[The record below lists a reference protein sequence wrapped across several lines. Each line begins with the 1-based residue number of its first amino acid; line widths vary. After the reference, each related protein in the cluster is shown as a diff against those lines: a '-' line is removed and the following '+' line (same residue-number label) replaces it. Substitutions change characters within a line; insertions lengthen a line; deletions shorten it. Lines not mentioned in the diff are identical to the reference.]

1 MIEHT
6 MDGLSM
12 NIEQTNLEKLR
23 TVFPECVSE
32 GKLDIDKLLSLCG
45 EYIDNDFEKYR
56 FEWKGKADC
65 LRLAQKRSTGTLRP
79 CPEESVDWDTTQ
91 NLYLEGDN
99 LEVLK
104 LLQTAYYRKVK
115 MIYID
120 PPYNTGNDFV
130 YADDFA
136 DPMAR
141 YKEVTQQTTKSNPET
156 MGRFHTNW
164 LNMMYPRLRLA
175 ANLLRD
181 DGVIFISIDDV
192 EIDNLKKLCNEI
204 FGEEN
209 FVAQFI
215 WQSRQNKDNR
225 NITGVSIDHE
235 YVVCYTKQFGHRVFR
250 GTDRKTEQYKNPD
263 NDPRG
268 PWTSANMVGLATADA
283 RPNLHYDLI
292 NPADGRN
299 YGCPE
304 KGWRYDRNTMN
315 RLIQEGRIIWPDN
328 PDGRPRKKSFLN
340 ELSDNLPGFSS
351 IFSTGVYT
359 NTATKEIGGL
369 FNRYLFDFPKPVEI
383 IKQLIS
389 QVSNTDDLI
398 LDFFSGSAT
407 TAHAV
412 MQLNAEDGGN
422 RRFILVQLPELC
434 DEKSE
439 AYKAGYKN
447 ICEIGK
453 ERIRRAGKMLKDA
466 LESSGLFV
474 RAAKRHQD
482 QHDSLEGFAYAEWEE
497 SPDVINAKKEMA
509 AKLDVG
515 FRVFKLDTSNLE
527 TWDATPIENE
537 QLDLLYHRMNSMI
550 HRVKPERTDLDMI
563 YEIMLKLGVP
573 LTYSV
578 TPFSINNKTV
588 YGVGDDCLLLVC
600 LAENVQ
606 PEDVEQMTEY
616 APAKIIISRDSF
628 ADDTAMANAY
638 YILRDHGIEL
648 KLV

>member
-1 MIEHT
+1 MPNT
-6 MDGLSM
+6 MDGFSM
-12 NIEQTNLEKLR
+12 NIEQTNLDKLR
-23 TVFPECVSE
+23 SVFPECVSE

-45 EYIDNDFEKYR
+45 EYIDNDFEKYK

-91 NLYLEGDN
+91 NLYIEGDN

-156 MGRFHTNW
+156 MGRYHTNW

-181 DGVIFISIDDV
+181 DGVIFISIDDNEV
-192 EIDNLKKLCNEI
+192 DNLKKLCNEV

-215 WQSRQNKDNR
+215 WQKRTSPDARKKISD
-225 NITGVSIDHE
+225 GHE
-235 YVVCYTKQFGHRVFR
+235 YIVMYCKVAELLNDAVSLLPLSDK
-250 GTDRKTEQYKNPD
+250 DKENYKNPD
-263 NDPRG
+263 NDVRG
-268 PWTSANMVGLATADA
+268 PWVSSDFTAQGY
-283 RPNLHYDLI
+283 RPNQMYKI
-292 NPADGRN
+292 TTPGGAEYYPPAGTCWKNVEEVYLQQAAEGRFWDGTDGKGLPRRKTYLAEKQGRN
-299 YGCPE
+299 MWTWWPNSEVGH
-304 KGWRYDRNTMN
+304 T
-315 RLIQEGRIIWPDN
+315 QE
-328 PDGRPRKKSFLN
+328 
-340 ELSDNLPGFSS
+340 
-351 IFSTGVYT
+351 
-359 NTATKEIGGL
+359 ATKEIKSL
-369 FNRYLFDFPKPVEI
+369 FADTPNIFDFPKPTRLL
-383 IKQLIS
+383 KRM
-389 QVSNTDDLI
+389 VSIASKNDDII

-422 RRFILVQLPELC
+422 RHFILVQLPELC

-439 AYKAGYKN
+439 AYKARYKN

-453 ERIRRAGKMLKDA
+453 ERIRRAGKKI
-466 LESSGLFV
+466 LEEHTQV
-474 RAAKRHQD
+474 TM
-482 QHDSLEGFAYAEWEE
+482 AEDNH
-497 SPDVINAKKEMA
+497 P
-509 AKLDVG
+509 LDVG
-515 FRVFKLDTSNLE
+515 FRVFKLDTSNLK
-527 TWDATPIENE
+527 TWEGTPIENE
-537 QLDLLYHRMNSMI
+537 QLNLLYQRMNNMI

-578 TPFSINNKTV
+578 TPFSINNKAV

-600 LAENVQ
+600 LGENVQ
-606 PEDVEQMTEY
+606 PEDMEQMTEY

-648 KLV
+648 KLI

>member
-1 MIEHT
+1 MPNT
-6 MDGLSM
+6 MDGFSM
-12 NIEQTNLEKLR
+12 NIEQTNLDKLR
-23 TVFPECVSE
+23 SVFPECVSE

-45 EYIDNDFEKYR
+45 EYIDNDFEKYK

-91 NLYLEGDN
+91 NLYIEGDN

-156 MGRFHTNW
+156 MGRYHTNW

-181 DGVIFISIDDV
+181 DGVIFISIDDNEV
-192 EIDNLKKLCNEI
+192 ANLRKVCDEV

-209 FVAQFI
+209 FVASVI
-215 WQSRQNKDNR
+215 WEKKYSPANDAKWLSDNHDYILIYAKQKEIWRPKLLPRSDEQNSRYTNR
-225 NITGVSIDHE
+225 
-235 YVVCYTKQFGHRVFR
+235 
-250 GTDRKTEQYKNPD
+250 D

-268 PWTSANMVGLATADA
+268 VWKAADMTVKSYSAAYDYPITTPSGRVVTPSEGRCWNTSKENFEKLVEDNRIWFGENGDNMPAVKKFLTEVKDGMVPLTIWKYSEVGH
-283 RPNLHYDLI
+283 N
-292 NPADGRN
+292 
-299 YGCPE
+299 
-304 KGWRYDRNTMN
+304 
-315 RLIQEGRIIWPDN
+315 QEGRQEL
-328 PDGRPRKKSFLN
+328 KK
-340 ELSDNLPGFSS
+340 
-351 IFSTGVYT
+351 
-359 NTATKEIGGL
+359 
-369 FNRYLFDFPKPVEI
+369 LFDDKGYFDGPKPTRLLNRILKIANLESDSI
-383 IKQLIS
+383 
-389 QVSNTDDLI
+389 I

-422 RRFILVQLPELC
+422 RHFILVQLPELC

-453 ERIRRAGKMLKDA
+453 ERIRRAGKKI
-466 LESSGLFV
+466 LEEHTQV
-474 RAAKRHQD
+474 TMA
-482 QHDSLEGFAYAEWEE
+482 EGNH
-497 SPDVINAKKEMA
+497 P
-509 AKLDVG
+509 LDVG
-515 FRVFKLDTSNLE
+515 FRVFKLDTSNLK
-527 TWDATPIENE
+527 TWEGTPIENE
-537 QLDLLYHRMNSMI
+537 QLDLLYQRMNSMI

-578 TPFSINNKTV
+578 TPFSINNKAV
-588 YGVGDDCLLLVC
+588 YGVGEDCLLLVC
-600 LAENVQ
+600 LAENVR

-648 KLV
+648 KLI

>member
-1 MIEHT
+1 MPNT

-12 NIEQTNLEKLR
+12 NIEQTNLDKLR
-23 TVFPECVSE
+23 SVFPECVSE

-45 EYIDNDFEKYR
+45 EYIDNDFEKYK

-91 NLYLEGDN
+91 NLYIEGDN

-130 YADDFA
+130 YTDDFA

-156 MGRFHTNW
+156 MGRYHTNW

-181 DGVIFISIDDV
+181 DGVIFISIDDNEV
-192 EIDNLKKLCNEI
+192 TNLRKVCDEV

-209 FVAQFI
+209 FIGTILWKKKTNGNNMGFI
-215 WQSRQNKDNR
+215 PPVHDYLLVYARSILDIKDIGYDVTEEYINK
-225 NITGVSIDHE
+225 IYS
-235 YVVCYTKQFGHRVFR
+235 
-250 GTDRKTEQYKNPD
+250 NPD

-268 PWTSANMVGLATADA
+268 AWTTMDLSANHKG
-283 RPNLHYDLI
+283 PYFPII
-292 NPADGRN
+292 NPATGESFNPPEGRYWVFN
-299 YGCPE
+299 E
-304 KGWRYDRNTMN
+304 EEVQRRIAD
-315 RLIQEGRIIWPDN
+315 GRIIF
-328 PDGRPRKKSFLN
+328 GKTGMTRPVQKVFAAERIKGKIRAESWWDKHGMN
-340 ELSDNLPGFSS
+340 EDA
-351 IFSTGVYT
+351 
-359 NTATKEIGGL
+359 TAEIREL
-369 FNRYLFDFPKPVEI
+369 FGQGKLFTHPKPSKLI
-383 IKQLIS
+383 YNLIKIS
-389 QVSNTDDLI
+389 TESDDLI

-453 ERIRRAGKMLKDA
+453 ERIRRAGKKIAETIYEDKFAIKIGGQTVASLASAVEIIQPKEEAVQQIQEKLK
-466 LESSGLFV
+466 G
-474 RAAKRHQD
+474 
-482 QHDSLEGFAYAEWEE
+482 
-497 SPDVINAKKEMA
+497 
-509 AKLDVG
+509 LDVG
-515 FRVFKLDTSNLE
+515 FKVFKLDTSNLE

-537 QLDLLYHRMNSMI
+537 QLDLLYQRMNSMI

-573 LTYSV
+573 PTYSV

-588 YGVGDDCLLLVC
+588 YGVGDDCLLLIC

-606 PEDVEQMTEY
+606 PEDLEQMTEY